1 MNSSYAHAGGLV
13 SKGIALG
20 KTFRLG
26 AIITPLFDT
35 SLLNFA
41 SILATENNTKI
52 TISNIP
58 VGTVLTNGIVTAG
71 DIVVTINKTKVMF

>member
-1 MNSSYAHAGGLV
+1 MTN
-13 SKGIALG
+13 
-20 KTFRLG
+20 
-26 AIITPLFDT
+26 PLFDT

>member
-1 MNSSYAHAGGLV
+1 MTN
-13 SKGIALG
+13 
-20 KTFRLG
+20 
-26 AIITPLFDT
+26 PLFDT

-71 DIVVTINKTKVMF
+71 DIVVTINKSYVFSFRKFGSCIIK

>member
-1 MNSSYAHAGGLV
+1 MTN
-13 SKGIALG
+13 
-20 KTFRLG
+20 
-26 AIITPLFDT
+26 PLFDT

-71 DIVVTINKTKVMF
+71 DIVVTINKNELCFSFRKSAAAYQIAQK